1 MELIA
6 IIMVVGYAY
15 AIYCMLM
22 YIHNN
27 NRRKR

>member
-1 MELIA
+1 MEWLA
-6 IIMVVGYAY
+6 IVITVGYGY

-27 NRRKR
+27 RKRK

>member
-1 MELIA
+1 MEWLGTLIA
-6 IIMVVGYAY
+6 VGYGY

-27 NRRKR
+27 RKRK